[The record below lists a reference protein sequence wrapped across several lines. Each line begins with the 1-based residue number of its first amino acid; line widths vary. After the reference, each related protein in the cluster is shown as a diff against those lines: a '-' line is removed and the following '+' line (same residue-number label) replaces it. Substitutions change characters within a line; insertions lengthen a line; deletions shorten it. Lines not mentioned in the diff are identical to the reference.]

1 MTKIT
6 FFKKNNLTVGFRAE
20 GHTGFAEEG
29 NDIVCS
35 AISTAT
41 QMTIVGLQDVLGLKI
56 SLKKDD
62 RNALL
67 ECKLASK
74 ESEIEKAQ
82 SFFKALEISLK
93 EIEQDYKKYMKV
105 EVKDEIV

>member
-6 FFKKNNLTVGFRAE
+6 FFKKNNLILGFRAE
-20 GHTGFAEEG
+20 GHTGFSEEG
-29 NDIVCS
+29 TDIVCS

-41 QMTIVGLQDVLGLKI
+41 QLTVVGLEEVLGLRLN
-56 SLKKDD
+56 LKRNDK
-62 RNALL
+62 NALL

-74 ESEIEKAQ
+74 ETEIEKAQ

-93 EIEQDYKKYMKV
+93 QIEQDFKKYM

>member
-6 FFKKNNLTVGFRAE
+6 FFKKNNLILGFKAE
-20 GHTGFAEEG
+20 GHSGYSEEG
-29 NDIVCS
+29 TDIVCS

-41 QMTIVGLQDVLGLKI
+41 QLTVVGLEDVLGLR
-56 SLKKDD
+56 LNLRKDD
-62 RNALL
+62 KKALL

-74 ESEIEKAQ
+74 EVEIEKAQ
-82 SFFKALEISLK
+82 SFFMALEISLK
-93 EIEQDYKKYMKV
+93 RIEQDFKKYM